1 MAELVPTPIEHGEDG
16 VSEKARV
23 IVTRKLPDQVE
34 TRLMELFDTC
44 LNLDDTPMTQEELTA
59 AVQRCD
65 ILVPTVTDNI
75 DAGVIDEAGLD
86 LKLMANFGVGVNL
99 PVEISS

>member
-1 MAELVPTPIEHGEDG
+1 M
-16 VSEKARV
+16 SEKARV

-34 TRLMELFDTC
+34 TRLMELFDTY
-44 LNLDDTPMTQEELTA
+44 LNLDDTPMNQNELAA

-75 DAGVIDEAGLD
+75 DAGVISEAGLD
-86 LKLMANFGVGVNL
+86 L
-99 PVEISS
+99 